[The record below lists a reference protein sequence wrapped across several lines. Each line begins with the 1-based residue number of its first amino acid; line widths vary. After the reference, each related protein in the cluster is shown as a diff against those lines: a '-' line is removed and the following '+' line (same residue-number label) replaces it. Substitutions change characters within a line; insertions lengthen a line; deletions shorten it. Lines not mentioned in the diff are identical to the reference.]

1 MRVDVMQQYGLKTPF
16 QQSGYY
22 ETAHHKELMKDVR
35 GAVLEGRL
43 IAICGVIG
51 SGKTVLLRRLTQ
63 FLENERKVI
72 VSKSVAVDKHVVKL
86 AALIEALYYD
96 LSPEKQ
102 VQIPKKIER
111 RDRLLQELIVKGKKP
126 IVLIVD
132 EAHDLNGHTL
142 TGLKRLMELA
152 ESVGGLLS
160 VVLAGHPK
168 LRNDLRKDTM
178 EEIGYRADVFSLDG
192 IAGAQREYIDW
203 LLKTCAGSDDRSD
216 AILTEDALDLLA
228 GKLRTPLQVQLHLSL
243 ALEAGY
249 QAGERPVSSAVVESV
264 LSRHIDDLEPTLTR
278 NGYRMK
284 DLVEQFNGKAHEFKA
299 LFNNTLDPE
308 RAAELRD
315 KMLAAGIPL

>member
-1 MRVDVMQQYGLKTPF
+1 MRDEVMQQYGLKMPF
-16 QQSGYY
+16 KQSGYY
-22 ETAHHKELMKDVR
+22 ETAHHKDLMKDVR
-35 GAVLEGRL
+35 SAVLEGRL
-43 IAICGVIG
+43 VAICGVIG
-51 SGKTVLLRRLTQ
+51 CGKTVLLRRLTKA
-63 FLENERKVI
+63 LAEDKKVI
-72 VSKSVAVDKHVVKL
+72 VSKSVAVDKHSIKL
-86 AALIEALYYD
+86 ATLIEALYYD

-126 IVLIVD
+126 IALVVD
-132 EAHDLNGHTL
+132 EAHDLHGHTL

-152 ESVGGLLS
+152 EDVGGVLS

-178 EEIGYRADVFSLDG
+178 EEIGYRTDVFSLDG
-192 IAGAQREYIDW
+192 IVGAQREYIGW
-203 LLKTCAGSDDRSD
+203 LLGTCAASEEAAGS
-216 AILTEDALDLLA
+216 ILTDDAVDMLA
-228 GKLRTPLQVQLHLSL
+228 SKLRTPLQVQLHLAL

-249 QAGERPVSSAVVESV
+249 QAGERPVSVEVVESV

-278 NGYRMK
+278 NGYCMK
-284 DLVEQFNGKAHEFKA
+284 DLVEQFGGKVHEFKA